1 MAVSPGK
8 LTLALAATMLDNIL
22 SLLWLLIC
30 VLAIAVLAYLFTK
43 YVGGGT
49 AQFKVLARLSLG
61 RDQSLVLVQAGER
74 YLLLGAAPSGVTLTA
89 ELTPEEAKALYQPPS
104 DQPPPPSFAEAL
116 RTVLKQKKP
125 R

>member
-43 YVGGGT
+43 YVAGRNGGLLGAGGGT
-49 AQFKVLARLSLG
+49 AQFKVLARL
-61 RDQSLVLVQAGER
+61 
-74 YLLLGAAPSGVTLTA
+74 
-89 ELTPEEAKALYQPPS
+89 PESATSCWARP
-104 DQPPPPSFAEAL
+104 L
-116 RTVLKQKKP
+116 RG
-125 R
+125 